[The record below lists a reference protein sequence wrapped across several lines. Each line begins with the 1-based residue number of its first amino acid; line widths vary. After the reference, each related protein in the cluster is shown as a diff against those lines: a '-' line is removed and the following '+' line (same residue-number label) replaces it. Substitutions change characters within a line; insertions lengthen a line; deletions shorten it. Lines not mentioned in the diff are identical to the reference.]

1 MNKIKLCVL
10 FGGRSSE
17 YEVSLASAYC
27 VLTNASPARYEILP
41 VGITKE
47 GGWYLYTGD
56 FEKIRDGSW
65 CENTDTLP
73 RVTVDLTSGAHAL
86 LICPPDGT
94 PTAEAI
100 DVVFPVLHGAY
111 GEDGTVQGMLALA
124 GIPFVGCGCASSSV
138 CMDKSL
144 TKLSVAETGIR
155 QANYVLVREGD
166 TEDDCIR
173 EAETGLHYPMFV
185 KPARAGSSVGISK
198 AKNRSELKRA
208 LAVAF
213 REDEKVLIEN
223 TVVGREIEVAVLEE
237 HGAYTV
243 SDCAEIDAGA
253 EFYDYDAKY
262 VSDTSTFY
270 IPARLGEKTRETV
283 RLCAERIFKALD
295 CRTLARVDFF
305 VEEDGTVVF
314 NEINTIPGFTE
325 ISMYPKLMM
334 AEGMTYPELIDRL
347 IASAL

>member
-17 YEVSLASAYC
+17 YEVSLASAYS
-27 VLTNASPARYEILP
+27 VLTNADPAKYEILP
-41 VGITKE
+41 VGITKD
-47 GGWYLYTGD
+47 GAWLLYTGD
-56 FEKIRDGSW
+56 YQKLRDGSW
-65 CENTDTLP
+65 CENAGTLS
-73 RVTVDLTSGAHAL
+73 RVTVDLTPGSHAL
-86 LICPPDGT
+86 LICPPNGA
-94 PTAEAI
+94 PYAETV

-111 GEDGTVQGMLALA
+111 GEDGTVQGMLTLA
-124 GIPFVGCGCASSSV
+124 EIPFVGCGCASSSV

-144 TKLSVAETGIR
+144 TKLCVAETGIR
-155 QANYVLVREGD
+155 QAVHVLVRKED

-173 EAETGLHYPMFV
+173 EAETGLNYPMFV

-198 AKNRSELKRA
+198 VRSRNELKRA

-213 REDEKVLIEN
+213 AEDSKVVIEN
-223 TVVGREIEVAVLEE
+223 TVIGREIEVAVLEE
-237 HGAYTV
+237 HGTYTV

-262 VSDTSTFY
+262 VNTTSTFY
-270 IPARLGEKTRETV
+270 IPARLPEETREAV
-283 RLCAERIFKALD
+283 RRCAKKIFKALD

-305 VEEDGTVVF
+305 VTENGTIVF

-334 AEGMTYPELIDRL
+334 AAGLTYPELIDRL